1 MRPRF
6 RIRTAGCLIAAAA
19 SALLSACGSSAA
31 PDPTAS
37 QQAKAPPKAKPHV
50 VAIGDSS
57 TADMSSAVSLTR
69 LTPTVQL
76 KFEVTSHPRPGQP
89 LQVDFALIPVDSSVA
104 TLSARFAGEEGLAL
118 VSGAEL
124 APVDKPALGVPIRH
138 SVTVMPGADGIYE
151 LIASVTAVSDTD
163 SKTNQFLVPVIS
175 GVGISPSAGG
185 TASGVDSSA
194 TAVKPR

>member
-6 RIRTAGCLIAAAA
+6 RIRTAGWLIAAAA
-19 SALLSACGSSAA
+19 SALLSACGSSTA
-31 PDPTAS
+31 PGPTAS
-37 QQAKAPPKAKPHV
+37 QQAQAPPKPKPN

-69 LTPTVQL
+69 LTPPVQL
-76 KFEVTSHPRPGQP
+76 KFEVTSHPQPGQP

-138 SVTVMPGADGIYE
+138 SVTVMPGANGIYE

-163 SKTNQFLVPVIS
+163 SRTNQFLVPVIS
-175 GVGISPSAGG
+175 GVGIAPSAGG
-185 TASGVDSSA
+185 AASGVDSSA